1 MDSCAHENGVVD
13 DDDDDDDDDARDDED
28 GDEDEDDA
36 TRRTRDA
43 PGDDESERTRDV
55 EDMPSPRASRA
66 RLAKSRASSL
76 ASVARADGR
85 PRPDGDG
92 GVNINKGLTC
102 LNTGTLC
109 FGRRARCDA
118 RASAR
123 RGALRDARE
132 GGGE

>member
-55 EDMPSPRASRA
+55 EDMPSPRARARVSRRVARPRSPLSRA
-66 RLAKSRASSL
+66 LTDAHDRTVT
-76 ASVARADGR
+76 VA
-85 PRPDGDG
+85 
-92 GVNINKGLTC
+92 
-102 LNTGTLC
+102 
-109 FGRRARCDA
+109 
-118 RASAR
+118 
-123 RGALRDARE
+123 
-132 GGGE
+132 